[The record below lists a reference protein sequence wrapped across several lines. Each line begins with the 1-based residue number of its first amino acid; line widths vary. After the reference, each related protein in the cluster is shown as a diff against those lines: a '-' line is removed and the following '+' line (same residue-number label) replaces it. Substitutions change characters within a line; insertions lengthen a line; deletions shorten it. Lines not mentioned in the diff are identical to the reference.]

1 MFTVQQGEYILL
13 YLALVLFKHLLL
25 LFTFFLQILNY
36 ILKTLG
42 SNGVEFIER
51 HELIVFLSVVVCL
64 GVVNVY
70 FVMVSIQNVFK
81 NLINFISSI
90 RTSIFF
96 ISFKFLMLL
105 LLRMCMQ
112 VTFISTLFKLKEW
125 IDILSQSL
133 FTEVLIRFRLLYLR
147 FVYLFHVLLIHD
159 DLRIIIRLNIIRSI
173 SLSRNS
179 LIACYQISGQLLLMF
194 AFKPNWSVVL

>member
-1 MFTVQQGEYILL
+1 MINEVVFIGIIVLLLLVSFILFTVQQGEYILL

-64 GVVNVY
+64 GIVNVY

-81 NLINFISSI
+81 NLIDFISSI
-90 RTSIFF
+90 LTSIFL

-112 VTFISTLFKLKEW
+112 VTLISTLFKLKE
-125 IDILSQSL
+125 
-133 FTEVLIRFRLLYLR
+133 
-147 FVYLFHVLLIHD
+147 
-159 DLRIIIRLNIIRSI
+159 
-173 SLSRNS
+173 
-179 LIACYQISGQLLLMF
+179 
-194 AFKPNWSVVL
+194 